1 MFEIK
6 IKIENDLKWIGAIE
20 KLAGCRNTLPTDM
33 VDAILEEET
42 KSVVLEP
49 AAVVPAQDA
58 KTLQTELDRE
68 VIKKELA
75 ALGIQ
80 FNERLRT
87 PTLLEMLEKAK
98 AAGELQPVSNTGLC
112 GPPVTTEKEPCSE
125 PKGAD
130 PLIEPPPTV
139 DEWEMPEA
147 PPVVVD
153 EKKYTLEDLRSALGK
168 FAVKHGKEKAFQV
181 LKETT
186 SAVKLSEI
194 PVEKYAALMG
204 VIE

>member
-6 IKIENDLKWIGAIE
+6 IKIENDLKWIDAIE
-20 KLAGCRNTLPTDM
+20 KLAGCRATAPVDM
-33 VDAILEEET
+33 VDAIVEEET
-42 KSVVLEP
+42 KSSVLNP
-49 AAVVPAQDA
+49 AAGAPTQDA
-58 KTLQTELDRE
+58 LAPQTELDRE
-68 VIKKELA
+68 AIKKDLA

-98 AAGELQPVSNTGLC
+98 ATGELQPVSDTGLC
-112 GPPVTTEKEPCSE
+112 DPVTPEKEPTSE
-125 PKGAD
+125 PKEMNPCRD
-130 PLIEPPPTV
+130 PAPDAP
-139 DEWEMPEA
+139 WEMTEA

-186 SAVKLSEI
+186 GAVKLSEI

-204 VIE
+204 VIDG